1 MTSGTTP
8 AGQPSPSASVGP
20 GINRF
25 VAVDLKLAGG
35 SAPSTDGLKW
45 LVDKGYRTV
54 LDLRE
59 PSEVPS
65 SFITEVTNLGLR
77 YVALPI
83 SLKTID
89 RAHVDRFNFEVA
101 AGEARPLFFFDSDGT
116 RAGALWY
123 IRRIASDRVD
133 HQIARREA
141 EELGLTDKSYWAAA
155 TNYVAGLGG
164 PRTTAT
170 SADPGQSSSPSA
182 VSPSDS
188 QADQNQ
194 ARAGE
199 TQTGDTCADAPES
212 SPVER
217 PTPATVAPAQAV
229 DRSRTTQAEPN
240 SSAPADSVAASA
252 PDLTFAWRPFAA
264 MVLSGLALPLA
275 YWSRT
280 LTPTLLSKARA
291 SLPGPAHRPKSLPVE
306 SGA

>member
-1 MTSGTTP
+1 MASGSSP
-8 AGQPSPSASVGP
+8 ASQPSASASVGP
-20 GINRF
+20 GIKRF

-35 SAPSTDGLKW
+35 SAPATDGLKW
-45 LVDKGYRTV
+45 LVDKGYRTI

-65 SFITEVTNLGLR
+65 SFITDVTNVGLR

-89 RAHVDRFNFEVA
+89 RAHVDRFHFEIA

-123 IRRIASDRVD
+123 IRRIANERIDQ
-133 HQIARREA
+133 QIARREA

-155 TNYVAGLGG
+155 TNYVTGLAGR
-164 PRTTAT
+164 RTTAT
-170 SADPGQSSSPSA
+170 SSDPGQSSTTAPVSLKGSLTHQNETRASASQTRSPA
-182 VSPSDS
+182 PKTQEANQSP
-188 QADQNQ
+188 AN
-194 ARAGE
+194 
-199 TQTGDTCADAPES
+199 P
-212 SPVER
+212 PNV
-217 PTPATVAPAQAV
+217 VPAQASTALNTPIKPV
-229 DRSRTTQAEPN
+229 APVQPDSIA
-240 SSAPADSVAASA
+240 SSAPDV
-252 PDLTFAWRPFAA
+252 TGAWRPFAA
-264 MVLSGLALPLA
+264 MVISGLALPLA

-280 LTPTLLSKARA
+280 ITPTLLSKARA